1 MIVRRGTRQRHLIL
15 CAVRAR
21 CDHPTA
27 DQLYDDVRAV
37 EPKISR
43 ATVYRNLNCLSD
55 DGVICHVRVPG
66 ADRYDLRTDR
76 HYHLFCVRCKRSS
89 MRRLPINP
97 PAMPSCRKNPGLRS
111 CGIGWC
117 LRGVARTVRPKR
129 IPARKRSFRR
139 AVLCRQP
146 EQCRRRPAPRLRKRR
161 RAPGSRQ
168 TDPARPLPCCLA
180 AVSFKKCCTALFRS
194 ADFI

>member
-1 MIVRRGTRQRHLIL
+1 MIVRRGTRQRRLIL

-76 HYHLFCVRCKRSS
+76 HYHLFCVRCKKVIDAPFAYQSS
-89 MRRLPINP
+89 CDAQLSEKSGFEILRHRLVFEGVCPDCQ
-97 PAMPSCRKNPGLRS
+97 AKKNPGPKAVVS
-111 CGIGWC
+111 
-117 LRGVARTVRPKR
+117 ARRLVPSAEAM
-129 IPARKRSFRR
+129 P
-139 AVLCRQP
+139 
-146 EQCRRRPAPRLRKRR
+146 PAPG
-161 RAPGSRQ
+161 APIVKKEKGARQQ
-168 TDPARPLPCCLA
+168 TD
-180 AVSFKKCCTALFRS
+180 
-194 ADFI
+194 